1 MECIFQQVAQH
12 HAEVGFRDGQLAGQ
26 FQPPFHRH
34 AELAGLMVVVPGQRV
49 HGGVGAEGG
58 ALLTQLGFVLAEVV
72 FQLLQLAGLGQ
83 AGDDVK
89 VLAEIVAELAAP
101 VAAEFGCELWDTEY
115 VREAGQWFL
124 RLYLDKDGGVD
135 ILDCENVSRR
145 VSDLLDEADPIEGS
159 YIFEVSSAGAE
170 RQLKRPSDFEKF
182 LGSPVLL
189 KTYQNRDG
197 RKEFPGVLKEYDG
210 GAVVLEMGKQEL
222 RFEKNE
228 VAMVRL
234 RIVF

>member
-1 MECIFQQVAQH
+1 MK
-12 HAEVGFRDGQLAGQ
+12 
-26 FQPPFHRH
+26 
-34 AELAGLMVVVPGQRV
+34 
-49 HGGVGAEGG
+49 
-58 ALLTQLGFVLAEVV
+58 
-72 FQLLQLAGLGQ
+72 
-83 AGDDVK
+83 K
-89 VLAEIVAELAAP
+89 VTEIVAELAAP

-124 RLYLDKDGGVD
+124 RLYLDRDGGVD